1 MALRGLVELR
11 ILLVFLVAKEA
22 IFRVS
27 VDQHDVLF
35 TPHRDAPPHAV
46 KWRAGFTARLV
57 KSK

>member
-1 MALRGLVELR
+1 MALRGLEELR
-11 ILLVFLVAKEA
+11 ILPASRVAKEA

-27 VDQHDVLF
+27 VNRHDVLF
-35 TPHRDAPPHAV
+35 TPPRDASPHAV